1 MVQRGRERQDQD
13 RAATQQSREIDV
25 VIRQPQHDCPLYTWD
40 REQDRMCVTGIYHA
54 EKGLPCQIAR
64 YVLEGI
70 VEFPVFLITH
80 YSFSP
85 GTWVHA
91 RILGALQFT
100 SSAQEGSVSSRDSW
114 NLIATVELDSYVSFF
129 SPSSKQRLPAQRA
142 AIEAYLRA
150 QRELAD
156 DTQHDTSSESLVA
169 WDAEATVRFLRETR
183 VQVKREQRAK
193 THINPWQTQMTQAQE
208 EQPMAWHILEGLSAS
223 QRAALRE
230 RASVHDAT
238 APHAHAEQ
246 LLRFVPQRFQQA
258 LAELLLEDERL
269 LAFVE
274 RPLLRHRMG
283 VLGVQTWRSN
293 EGLFLVTDRQ
303 ILWLR
308 DFFSPGTNYL
318 PGGFVAHSAPVERLK
333 SITVLPAGRTPDAL
347 LTRLSESESP
357 YFRLVMEMESSVGSE
372 HMVIE
377 FPQGAESEKVLAHLI
392 SLLRG
397 FLPLAMGK
405 DDRRLRRL
413 PHVEAWC
420 PQGAE
425 AERLAGLGGIV
436 PADVRQRLEQ
446 RLTEVL
452 NMSGEALLVSVP
464 VPALEEYHSPA
475 RLVALTDHG
484 VLLLD
489 DARDKQQHGLG
500 KQRRQA
506 ETMRYYTLNA
516 ISSVQL
522 RTSLVGSSLSV
533 FIPQPTHRPSLEV
546 IPFHS
551 PARVWFLPLFT
562 RLRVLLSGPSLE
574 TKKVVPN

>member
-1 MVQRGRERQDQD
+1 MQRDSVRQDED
-13 RAATQQSREIDV
+13 RFAAQSREIDV
-25 VIRQPQHDCPLYTWD
+25 VILQPQHDCPLYTWD

-54 EKGLPCQIAR
+54 ENGLPCQIAR
-64 YVLEGI
+64 YVLEGT

-91 RILGALQFT
+91 RILGALQCI
-100 SSAQEGSVSSRDSW
+100 SSAQEGSASSPESW
-114 NLIATVELDSYVSFF
+114 NLIATVELDTYASFF

-150 QRELAD
+150 QRGLVEDA
-156 DTQHDTSSESLVA
+156 QHHASSESLVA

-183 VQVKREQRAK
+183 VQVKRDQRANV
-193 THINPWQTQMTQAQE
+193 HRNPWRVRMTQAEE
-208 EQPMAWHILEGLSAS
+208 EQPMAWRVLEGLSAA

-230 RASVHDAT
+230 RESVDDAT
-238 APHAHAEQ
+238 APHAYAEQ

-274 RPLLRHRMG
+274 RPLLRHRTG

-293 EGLFLVTDRQ
+293 AGLFLVTDRQ

-318 PGGFVAHSAPVERLK
+318 PGGFIAHAAPVERLK
-333 SITVLPAGRTPDAL
+333 SITLLPAGRTPDAFL
-347 LTRLSESESP
+347 AHLAESDSR
-357 YFRLVMEMESSVGSE
+357 YLRLVMEVESSVESE
-372 HMVIE
+372 YIVVE
-377 FPQGAESEKVLAHLI
+377 FPSGVESEKALAHLVP
-392 SLLRG
+392 LLHG
-397 FLPLAMGK
+397 FLPRPVGN

-413 PHVEAWC
+413 PHLEAWH

-425 AERLAGLGGIV
+425 AEQRARLDGMV
-436 PADVRQRLEQ
+436 PTNVRERLEQ
-446 RLTEVL
+446 RLAGVL
-452 NMSGEALLVSVP
+452 NISGEALLISVL

-475 RLVALTDHG
+475 RLIALTHQG
-484 VLLLD
+484 VLLLEEGGK
-489 DARDKQQHGLG
+489 RHQQMGG
-500 KQRRQA
+500 MFRRQRS
-506 ETMRYYTLNA
+506 EPTEVMRSYNFQLL
-516 ISSVQL
+516 SSVQL
-522 RTSLVGSSLSV
+522 RISLVGSSLSM
-533 FIPQPTHRPSLEV
+533 FIPQSTQRPTLEV

-551 PARVWFLPLFT
+551 PARAWFIPLFT
-562 RLRVLLSGPSLE
+562 RLRVGMSGPSLE
-574 TKKVVPN
+574 TKL